1 MHISKAGLIILELD
15 LLVIQNLN
23 SDQYE
28 ITIHLLVYHLNYY
41 VTVRPVYDTE

>member
-28 ITIHLLVYHLNYY
+28 ITIHLFCPNLAKGSK
-41 VTVRPVYDTE
+41 